1 MIMTII
7 TTIMIMGII
16 VIKMCFCGPSYDT
29 KDRSGL
35 KVLLLILPLIHG
47 GRELQGTMECIHK
60 PPPPFRL
67 LVTLLFILFISVSP
81 VSFAI
86 FFRYYCSSSFSSF
99 LLLQYTFVSFLSTFP
114 FTHFCLSVLP
124 FFSPLPP
131 PPFRVV
137 TPKCYAMYCIC
148 IVDCTGRTLP
158 KLHYFICPDKCGV
171 SRSHQ
176 VSKMCKRDLTP
187 SLIIVPRAYQ

>member
-1 MIMTII
+1 M
-7 TTIMIMGII
+7 
-16 VIKMCFCGPSYDT
+16 
-29 KDRSGL
+29 
-35 KVLLLILPLIHG
+35 LLLILPLVIHG

-86 FFRYYCSSSFSSF
+86 FFRYYCSSSFSPF
-99 LLLQYTFVSFLSTFP
+99 LLLQYTFVSFLSTFSSLY
-114 FTHFCLSVLP
+114 T
-124 FFSPLPP
+124 FSS
-131 PPFRVV
+131 PPFRGV

-158 KLHYFICPDKCGV
+158 KLPYFICPDKCGV

>member
-1 MIMTII
+1 
-7 TTIMIMGII
+7 MGII

-86 FFRYYCSSSFSSF
+86 YFRYYCSSSFSSF
-99 LLLQYTFVSFLSTFP
+99 LLLQYTFVSFLSTFSSLYT
-114 FTHFCLSVLP
+114 FSSFCSSLFLSSSSSSSFPCSYSEMLCDVLYMH
-124 FFSPLPP
+124 
-131 PPFRVV
+131 R
-137 TPKCYAMYCIC
+137 
-148 IVDCTGRTLP
+148 G
-158 KLHYFICPDKCGV
+158 LHWANTAKVALFHL
-171 SRSHQ
+171 S
-176 VSKMCKRDLTP
+176 
-187 SLIIVPRAYQ
+187 